1 MFKKNPKHRLLFLV
15 FMILVLVTDSVL
27 NFLQYAETSKGMKL
41 TSGIFFGAM
50 AVFFIDELIALLKNN
65 KRINEGA

>member
-27 NFLQYAETSKGMKL
+27 NFIQYAEAGKGMKL
-41 TSGIFFGAM
+41 TGGILFGGM
-50 AVFFIDELIALLKNN
+50 AVFFIDELIALIKNN